1 MADFPYTLVTGKL
14 KSFLEKIQQAGRPD
28 IVDKKWLA
36 SLGFHASNDATI
48 IPILKFIGFVDQSGK
63 PIDNIWLAYRGD
75 KSRAR
80 KVLAE
85 GICGGYA
92 ELFQT
97 YPDAHQR
104 SDSDLKS
111 FFSTRSTAG
120 AQVVS
125 KTVTT
130 FRTLCELADFSDVAA
145 LAQFPV
151 PVTEPL
157 PPSGVVDTAPG
168 ITRTVVR
175 GLGTGVT
182 ININIQL
189 TLPETTDET
198 VYDKFFAALKKHLLP
213 EQP

>member
-1 MADFPYTLVTGKL
+1 MADFPYTQVTGKL
-14 KSFLEKIQQAGRPD
+14 KSFLEKIQQVGRPD

-36 SLGFHASNDATI
+36 SLGFRASNDATI

-63 PIDNIWLAYRGD
+63 PIDNRWLAYRGD

-85 GICGGYA
+85 GICEGYA

-104 SDSDLKS
+104 SDSDLES

-120 AQVVS
+120 AQVIS

-130 FRTLCELADFSDVAA
+130 FKTLCELADFSDVTAS
-145 LAQFPV
+145 AQPPV
-151 PVTEPL
+151 PEP
-157 PPSGVVDTAPG
+157 PSPSGVVDTAPG
-168 ITRTVVR
+168 ITRTAVR

>member
-1 MADFPYTLVTGKL
+1 MADFPYTQVTGKL
-14 KSFLEKIQQAGRPD
+14 KSFLEKIQQVGRPD

-63 PIDNIWLAYRGD
+63 PIDNRWLTYRGD

-85 GICGGYA
+85 GIYKGYT

-104 SDSDLKS
+104 SYSDLES

-120 AQVVS
+120 AQVISQTV
-125 KTVTT
+125 KT
-130 FRTLCELADFSDVAA
+130 FMTLCELADFSDVAA
-145 LAQFPV
+145 FVQLPT
-151 PVTEPL
+151 PEPL
-157 PPSGVVDTAPG
+157 SPSGVVDAAPG
-168 ITRTVVR
+168 ITRTAVR

-189 TLPETTDET
+189 TLPETTDEN
-198 VYDKFFAALKKHLLP
+198 VYNKFFEALKTHLLP
-213 EQP
+213 EQL